1 MRDDANQSEAAKVE
15 GPQRGMRLEA
25 QVQLETWKKIRDVM
39 QEKGMTAGEA
49 LDLMLRS
56 LPR

>member
-1 MRDDANQSEAAKVE
+1 MSNDAKQPEAAKVD

-49 LDLMLRS
+49 LDLLLRS

>member
-1 MRDDANQSEAAKVE
+1 MSDNAKHDEPVRVE

-25 QVQLETWKKIRDVM
+25 QVQVETWRKIRDVM
-39 QEKGMTAGEA
+39 QEKGLTAGQA
-49 LDLMLRS
+49 LDLMLRN